1 MKLSWR
7 TFAIVAVLAAACGS
21 SSSPG
26 GTGTA
31 GSSGGG
37 QSGTAGTTG
46 TAGSS
51 GTSGN
56 AGTTGRGGATGSA
69 GTTGGAGATGHGGT
83 TGSGGTGTQP
93 IGAACANSSNCSQ
106 ADGTAVCCLSI
117 STCVLDTQCPSSPNY
132 VSCETTPCSKSG
144 WVCCNAG
151 GMHFCTKQSAC
162 P

>member
-1 MKLSWR
+1 MRVMKLSWG
-7 TFAIVAVLAAACGS
+7 TFAIVAMLAAACGS

-31 GSSGGG
+31 GSSAGG
-37 QSGTAGTTG
+37 STGTAGTTG
-46 TAGSS
+46 AAGSS
-51 GTSGN
+51 GTPGHG
-56 AGTTGRGGATGSA
+56 GTTGP
-69 GTTGGAGATGHGGT
+69 GGT
-83 TGSGGTGTQP
+83 TGSGGSGAQP
-93 IGAACANSSNCSQ
+93 IGAACANTGNCSQ

-117 STCVLDTQCPSSPNY
+117 STCVLETQCPGSPNY

-151 GMHFCTKQSAC
+151 GMRFCTKQSAC